1 MATMN
6 IFSLKNCNQCQNSFI
21 NMKNVDFLIS
31 WKAINPF
38 LPDIDY
44 SEI

>member
-1 MATMN
+1 
-6 IFSLKNCNQCQNSFI
+6 
-21 NMKNVDFLIS
+21 MKNVDFLIS

-44 SEI
+44 SEILLPFKLSTYS